1 MSYQVINPFPQFVD
15 PANGNPLSGGSLY
28 FGRMDSDPKNQ
39 PANRINVYAVQD
51 NGTEVLLSQPIQL
64 NGAGQPQ
71 YSGSVKQL
79 KVEAYSNEDAYAIQ
93 VFNRRGSQKSYT
105 PRVYLALDAS
115 SGVSKAALAST
126 ESTIDISGVTA
137 KSVAIHVKQARRNIS
152 HYISRAQLD
161 DALTGNPQL
170 DTTTGWNNALQDT
183 TITALDFKGGY
194 KVSGTGAACIT
205 QTANVSLFG
214 NSRRDSFIRADA
226 AGAFTSI
233 ISLQIAT
240 NGGLGDVRGWQ
251 AKDFVIFHN
260 GGGGSCITNDGGLPM
275 LECAFENIGFQ
286 AGSTAGVRDLV
297 MTRFAF
303 SKVEQCSFGSGVT
316 CGLTAHPSPD
326 GNKFLLNN
334 FFGIPTALILEIE
347 SGAYRTE
354 VYGGTMVSRDGGVRI
369 LKGSQVAIRG
379 VQFEQ
384 FQPYGPNVSPESAHI
399 AVVGSASQISDSI
412 IVEGNNFGGGT
423 NLQNLIYTDYA
434 SNVDI
439 SRNVMNAPNPTGFDV
454 FITANSKY
462 VKPRT
467 DNVIQG
473 NISNPRPQ
481 NVRFPMVVSDS
492 GVGTYNVLKDQTTLL
507 NGWTGG
513 QFYKDETDKVIINTG
528 FNSGS
533 LAVSTAI
540 CTMPEGFKPADFYAL
555 PAVSSAGFC
564 VVNANPTTG
573 QLLVGANTSASNSE
587 FASNLTFASR
597 RGA

>member
-1 MSYQVINPFPQFVD
+1 MTYQVIDPFLEFTN
-15 PANGNPLSGGSLY
+15 PANGQPIGIGSVY
-28 FGRMDSDPKNQ
+28 FGRPDSDPKNQ
-39 PANRINVYAVQD
+39 PSNRINVYAVQD

-64 NGAGQPQ
+64 NAAGQPQ
-71 YSGSVKQL
+71 YNGSPKQL
-79 KVEAYSNEDAYAIQ
+79 KIELAGSDTSYCVQ
-93 VFNRRGSQKSYT
+93 VFDKNGAQKLYT
-105 PRVYLALDAS
+105 ARVTPVVDVAS
-115 SGVSKAALAST
+115 LAST
-126 ESTIDISGVTA
+126 TSDVSISGVKA
-137 KSVAIHVKQARRNIS
+137 SVLVREQRRNIS
-152 HYISRAQLD
+152 YYMSKEKYF

-170 DTTTGWNNALQDT
+170 DTTAEWNDALNDT

-205 QTANVSLFG
+205 QTANVSLYG
-214 NSRRDSFIRADA
+214 NSRRDTFIRADN
-226 AGAFTSI
+226 AGAFTTI
-233 ISLQIAT
+233 ISLQISQ

-251 AKDFVIFHN
+251 AKDFSIFHS

-275 LECAFENIGFQ
+275 LECLISNIGFQ
-286 AGSTAGVRDLV
+286 AGSTAGVRDLL

-303 SKVEQCSFGSGVT
+303 SKVELCTFGSGVT
-316 CGLTAHPSPD
+316 CGLTAYPSPD
-326 GNKFLLNN
+326 GNKFIMNN
-334 FFGIPTALILEIE
+334 FSGIPTALILEME

-354 VYGGTMVSRDGGVRI
+354 VYGGAMVSRDGGVRI
-369 LKGSQVAIRG
+369 LAGSQIAIRG

-384 FQPYGPNVSPESAHI
+384 FQAYGPNQSPESAHI
-399 AVVGSASQISDSI
+399 AVIGSAGKVCESVI
-412 IVEGNNFGGGT
+412 IEGNNFGGGT

-439 SRNVMNAPNPTGFDV
+439 TKNVMNAPNPTGFDV
-454 FITANSKY
+454 FITANSRY

-467 DNVIQG
+467 DNVILG

-492 GVGTYNVLKDQTTLL
+492 GIGTYNVLKNQTALL

-513 QFYKDETDKVIINTG
+513 QFYKDETDKVIIDSG

-533 LAVSTAI
+533 IAISTPI
-540 CTMPEGFKPADFYAL
+540 CTMPEGFKPAGFYVL

-564 VVNANPTTG
+564 VVSTNPTTG
-573 QLLVGANTSASNSE
+573 QLIVGANTTASNSE